1 MVYTYVYRH
10 IHTYNEILFILKKGE
25 NSAISNNVDKPREY
39 YTNTSYISL
48 LLYKLDREGQF
59 MVPFI
64 KEIQND

>member
-1 MVYTYVYRH
+1 MYVYTH

-39 YTNTSYISL
+39 YTNTSYI

-59 MVPFI
+59 MVAFI
-64 KEIQND
+64 KEIQNN